1 VAPCSHVWHF
11 KCIRTL
17 LTPNWPSFQCP
28 NCRAYADLDADVD
41 QPEVEDS
48 EDEDYQEAI
57 AASNPVDAQTAPI
70 TSTDETAPTGVP
82 NGAAS
87 EEELSSMMS
96 SASLRGSSETPG
108 PEEADHSNPSA
119 SQPVPIVAS
128 TSAPVN
134 DLTPLR
140 SATPTST
147 AQFSLAAG
155 IGSMA
160 DGPQTP
166 RNDAGPFIFANAGS
180 GRRNRE
186 VDSIVHDSVEEEAEA
201 EAEAAE
207 EDEEEYE
214 NAEEG
219 TDRTPMPA

>member
-1 VAPCSHVWHF
+1 
-11 KCIRTL
+11 
-17 LTPNWPSFQCP
+17 
-28 NCRAYADLDADVD
+28 
-41 QPEVEDS
+41 
-48 EDEDYQEAI
+48 
-57 AASNPVDAQTAPI
+57 
-70 TSTDETAPTGVP
+70 
-82 NGAAS
+82 
-87 EEELSSMMS
+87 
-96 SASLRGSSETPG
+96 
-108 PEEADHSNPSA
+108 
-119 SQPVPIVAS
+119 
-128 TSAPVN
+128 
-134 DLTPLR
+134 
-140 SATPTST
+140 
-147 AQFSLAAG
+147 
-155 IGSMA
+155 MA

>member
-1 VAPCSHVWHF
+1 MCIRDSF

-57 AASNPVDAQTAPI
+57 AASHPTNVQASTA
-70 TSTDETAPTGVP
+70 TSTDETAAAGVP

-87 EEELSSMMS
+87 EEELSSMMN
-96 SASLRGSSETPG
+96 SASLRGSSETPAA
-108 PEEADHSNPSA
+108 EEVIQSYPPA

-155 IGSMA
+155 LGSIP

-166 RNDAGPFIFANAGS
+166 RNDVGPFIFANAGT
-180 GRRNRE
+180 GRRTRE

-201 EAEAAE
+201 EAAE
-207 EDEEEYE
+207 EDEEEFE

-219 TDRTPMPA
+219 MDRTPMPA